1 MQAPT
6 PLQKGVERFLK
17 LPTEYFKTEIAAS
30 YLPKRKLLCDALAA
44 VGFKLSVPEGAYY
57 IFTQYRGVPALSK
70 KEPLE
75 AAMFMITEIGV
86 APVPGDGARARASYI
101 LFRNERKRPSPFGLP
116 LWLSRA
122 RKSCVSTAKRLL
134 LLFEQNNRRVLSGRG
149 VWRRVHALHFRSQHR
164 YPYPSSFP
172 YKLHLC
178 ANKQAACSFVL
189 FVANKQV
196 CSRRLQ

>member
-1 MQAPT
+1 LLQAPT

-86 APVPGDGARARASYI
+86 APVPGDGARARETRHQQHFDSK
-101 LFRNERKRPSPFGLP
+101 RKRPPPFGLP

-134 LLFEQNNRRVLSGRG
+134 LLFEQPQPQGSIRKGSLATSTCASLS
-149 VWRRVHALHFRSQHR
+149 F
-164 YPYPSSFP
+164 
-172 YKLHLC
+172 
-178 ANKQAACSFVL
+178 AA
-189 FVANKQV
+189 
-196 CSRRLQ
+196 